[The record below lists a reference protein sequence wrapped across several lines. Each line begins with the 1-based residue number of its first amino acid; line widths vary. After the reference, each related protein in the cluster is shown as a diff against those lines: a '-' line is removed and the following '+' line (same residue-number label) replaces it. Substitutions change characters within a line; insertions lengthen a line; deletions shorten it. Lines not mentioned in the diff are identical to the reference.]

1 MRSPQPSR
9 GGPPPRG
16 NGLAGCAVAIG
27 RTLAATVIVA
37 ILGAVLWIGATL
49 IPYIASHSDGP
60 SPSALP
66 SPSPGIPRLALPAQ
80 PVTVNSTIAVTGS
93 LPKDLL
99 GRSGVSIRID
109 VRHADGST
117 DSGGEVQVT
126 DSPTFHVD
134 GVPLQEGDNE
144 IDAVVVENGTD
155 GAHSDPIVVTRD
167 TTPPTVAISAPNA
180 GAVVSGASVT
190 VSGTTDPGIGV
201 QVKNS
206 TTGTVANGVST
217 KKGAFGIS
225 VRLQNG
231 ANLLT
236 VVATDAAGNSAQA
249 QVQVNTSVDVG
260 RVTID
265 LNPGTIYLDKSRNF
279 RVSALAIGTDGLPVV
294 NVCVR
299 ITVTIRNWT
308 PTPNNCILS
317 DINGRAADNFTLPDS
332 FTDVGDGLVLVQY
345 TMPTGDPLSATTV
358 ISVQKKQ

>member
-1 MRSPQPSR
+1 V
-9 GGPPPRG
+9 
-16 NGLAGCAVAIG
+16 LIG
-27 RTLAATVIVA
+27 RTLAIGVIVA
-37 ILGAVLWIGATL
+37 IMGAVLWVGATV
-49 IPYIASHSDGP
+49 IPFIAAQGTGP
-60 SPSALP
+60 SPSTLP

-80 PVTVNSTIAVTGS
+80 PVTVNSTISVQGS

-109 VRHADGST
+109 VQHADGST
-117 DSGGEVQVT
+117 DAGGEVQVT
-126 DSPTFHVD
+126 DSPTFQVD
-134 GVPLQEGDNE
+134 GIPLQEGENH
-144 IDAVVVENGTD
+144 IDAVVVENGAD
-155 GAHSDPIVVTRD
+155 GAHSDPIIVTRD
-167 TTPPTVAISAPNA
+167 TTAPNVTIDSPSA
-180 GAVVSGASVT
+180 GAVVSGASATVT
-190 VSGTTDPGIGV
+190 GKTDPEISV
-201 QVKNS
+201 QIKNS

-217 KKGAFGIS
+217 KKGTFGIS

-231 ANLLT
+231 TNLLT
-236 VVATDAAGNSAQA
+236 VLVTDAAGNSAQA
-249 QVQVNTSVDVG
+249 QVQVSTSVDVG

-265 LNPGTIYLDKSRNF
+265 LNPGTIYLNKSRNF

-358 ISVQKKQ
+358 ITVQKKQ